1 MLLLAL
7 SCMPVFQAAHM
18 LTHVTSDAT
27 GGIVQVDVH
36 LEDSEAETDAESDI
50 DKICLDCL
58 ALTAFSV
65 VLPVLLVCPFDQM
78 RHHLPLRWK
87 SRRRL
92 LDFSFAYLSR
102 APPQA

>member
-18 LTHVTSDAT
+18 LTHVTSDAIE
-27 GGIVQVDVH
+27 GIVQVGGH
-36 LEDSEAETDAESDI
+36 LDTEAETDTESDI

-58 ALTAFSV
+58 ALTAFSA
-65 VLPVLLVCPFDQM
+65 VLPVLLICLFDQM
-78 RHHLPLRWK
+78 RHHPPLRWS